1 MLFPPPAPASM
12 FRLAV
17 SVLAPLFL
25 AYPIDPFSRITGDPT
40 DAILVP
46 AMRNPFERWRPP
58 GCLHSRRQQTWSNTL
73 AHERGGR
80 RTRVHHS
87 FSNSPRPF
95 PLPRSSRS
103 SPWISSFFFLSF
115 FFFFLFPS
123 HEGWA
128 WKRSFSSPGVR
139 WVGMVGWF
147 NEAIHAC
154 SNVQMIILFQL
165 LALVINKMV
174 YICWMETLNI
184 SGTNIKL
191 GKRNWTTK
199 MIVSSR
205 ILSDID
211 NLVQ

>member
-103 SPWISSFFFLSF
+103 SP
-115 FFFFLFPS
+115 
-123 HEGWA
+123 
-128 WKRSFSSPGVR
+128 
-139 WVGMVGWF
+139 
-147 NEAIHAC
+147 
-154 SNVQMIILFQL
+154 
-165 LALVINKMV
+165 
-174 YICWMETLNI
+174 
-184 SGTNIKL
+184 
-191 GKRNWTTK
+191 
-199 MIVSSR
+199 
-205 ILSDID
+205 
-211 NLVQ
+211 